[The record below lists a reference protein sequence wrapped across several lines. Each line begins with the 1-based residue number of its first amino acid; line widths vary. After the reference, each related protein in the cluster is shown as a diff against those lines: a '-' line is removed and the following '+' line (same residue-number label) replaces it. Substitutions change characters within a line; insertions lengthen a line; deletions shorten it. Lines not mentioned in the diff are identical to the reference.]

1 MIKAFWRIYAKNN
14 VEFRLLLPYESS
26 LWLVVLSLSR
36 FFRSNAKKNLV
47 KLLILY
53 LAHKNIF
60 CLHFFIATVDVCLL
74 LSSEGAPKKL
84 KATTITKLKKLKIGF
99 LTTLSSECIW
109 QHCFFS
115 NSSMDSGRIFRCF
128 HDFFP
133 IVIAHENVIC
143 KAFFYSH
150 EFFWILYCLRIF
162 YLHELSSQNSIFVH
176 RLFWRILEFSIFSKN
191 HSGGSRVRKC

>member
-1 MIKAFWRIYAKNN
+1 M
-14 VEFRLLLPYESS
+14 
-26 LWLVVLSLSR
+26 
-36 FFRSNAKKNLV
+36 
-47 KLLILY
+47 ILY

-143 KAFFYSH
+143 KAFHSH
-150 EFFWILYCLRIF
+150 EYFLILYCLRKCHF
-162 YLHELSSQNSIFVH
+162 LSVFNFHELSSQNSIFVH

-191 HSGGSRVRKC
+191 HSGGSMVRKISVISKI